1 MSENGLWYV
10 TNFLSMCD
18 MFRLTS
24 TCHFL
29 NNDKDIWMY
38 FCFYYK
44 NRLKETDK
52 NYFNKLK
59 LVLYGNDKKTLSAYY
74 IMNLWTKISIPEQL
88 ECFSNRKVII
98 LFCIALMLK
107 RGKSILYKYNRHVQS
122 INTISRW
129 DRTNK
134 MRWMCS
140 TWEILKGSKNN
151 IFRRKYLPVY

>member
-1 MSENGLWYV
+1 MKE
-10 TNFLSMCD
+10 
-18 MFRLTS
+18 
-24 TCHFL
+24 
-29 NNDKDIWMY
+29 NDK
-38 FCFYYK
+38 
-44 NRLKETDK
+44 NH
-52 NYFNKLK
+52 FNKLK
-59 LVLYGNDKKTLSAYY
+59 LVLYGNDKKTLLAHY
-74 IMNLWTKISIPEQL
+74 IMNLWSKMSIPEQL

-107 RGKSILYKYNRHVQS
+107 RGKSILYKYNRHVKS
-122 INTISRW
+122 INTLSRW

>member
-1 MSENGLWYV
+1 MTENGLWYV
-10 TNFLSMCD
+10 TNFLTMHD

-24 TCHFL
+24 TCQIV

-44 NRLKETDK
+44 NRLKENDK
-52 NYFNKLK
+52 NHFNKLK
-59 LVLYGNDKKTLSAYY
+59 LVLYGNDKKTLLAHY
-74 IMNLWTKISIPEQL
+74 IMKLWSKMSIPEQL

-107 RGKSILYKYNRHVQS
+107 RGKSILYKYNRHVKS